1 MAIVIGV
8 IILFLIYLLDKSKS
22 EATGN
27 EAKLKRE
34 ITRLEKHS
42 ENKQLKML
50 YDLSTQNIN
59 SLKQIYPALYTFKE
73 TYDEIHLS
81 MTVKNKK
88 ELSTNFIIRF
98 YLYKDDIGVFVRQ
111 NVSSNDYLKTE
122 IIESSENNLKINLD
136 ELKNEKAFLFL
147 KDFIDSTLR

>member
-1 MAIVIGV
+1 MAIVIGA

-34 ITRLEKHS
+34 IMRLEKHS

-81 MTVKNKK
+81 MTVKNEK

-98 YLYKDDIGVFVRQ
+98 YLYKDHIGIFARHSVT
-111 NVSSNDYLKTE
+111 SNNYIKTE
-122 IIESSENNLKINLD
+122 LIESSEKNLKIDLD
-136 ELKNEKAFLFL
+136 ELKNEKAFLDL
-147 KDFIDSTLR
+147 KDFINNNLK